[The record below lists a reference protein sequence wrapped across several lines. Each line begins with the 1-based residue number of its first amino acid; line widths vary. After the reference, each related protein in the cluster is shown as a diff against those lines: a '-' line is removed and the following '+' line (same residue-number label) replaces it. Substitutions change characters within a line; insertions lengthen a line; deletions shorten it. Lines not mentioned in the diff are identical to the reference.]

1 MRGRK
6 KTEDTRLA
14 ILHCASA
21 VFSERPYHEVLIE
34 DISARLHAGKGTL
47 YRYFSSKEELYFAT
61 IVHGLQ
67 GMRAAIVDAIA
78 PELPLE
84 RAIEALTHTII
95 GYFYERRDF
104 FVLLNRHEPKL
115 EPGERAEWQRDREE
129 VVDLVAQ
136 RLTQELRRRGMRA
149 TDTRLA
155 VEMLF
160 GMIRAVC
167 LYRHESDRV
176 EDLTRRVTH
185 LFLNGVLRAPGTTHQ
200 RRASVPRLSAIARR

>member
-6 KTEDTRLA
+6 RTEATRLA
-14 ILHCASA
+14 ILECASA

-47 YRYFSSKEELYFAT
+47 YRYFGSKEELYFAT

-67 GMRAAIVDAIA
+67 GMQAAIVAATA

-84 RAIEALTHTII
+84 RMIEAVARTLI

-115 EPGERAEWQRDREE
+115 DPSERAEWQRDREQI
-129 VVDLVAQ
+129 VDLVAA
-136 RLTQELRRRGMRA
+136 RLAQELKRRGVRSGN
-149 TDTRLA
+149 TRLA

-160 GMIRAVC
+160 GMIRSVC
-167 LYRHESDRV
+167 LYRRETDRI
-176 EDLTRRVTH
+176 EDLTRQVTNV
-185 LFLNGVLRAPGTTHQ
+185 FLNGALSAAVTTRQ
-200 RRASVPRLSAIARR
+200 RRASAPRLSAIGR

>member
-6 KTEDTRLA
+6 KTEATRLA
-14 ILHCASA
+14 ILECASA
-21 VFSERPYHEVLIE
+21 VFSARPYHEVLIE
-34 DISARLHAGKGTL
+34 DISARMRAGKGTL

-67 GMRAAIVDAIA
+67 GMRAAIVAA
-78 PELPLE
+78 TAAELPLE
-84 RAIEALTHTII
+84 KAIAAVTRTII

-115 EPGERAEWQRDREE
+115 DPSERAEWQRDREE
-129 VVDLVAQ
+129 LVDLVAA
-136 RLTQELRRRGMRA
+136 RLAQELRRRGVRRA
-149 TDTRLA
+149 DTRLA

-167 LYRHESDRV
+167 LYRRDTDRI
-176 EDLTRRVTH
+176 EDLTRQVSNV
-185 LFLNGVLRAPGTTHQ
+185 FLNGVLPKAGAARR
-200 RRASVPRLSAIARR
+200 RRASAPQLSAIGR

>member
-14 ILHCASA
+14 ILECASA

-47 YRYFSSKEELYFAT
+47 YRYFGSKEELYFAT

-67 GMRAAIVDAIA
+67 GMRAAIVAA
-78 PELPLE
+78 MQAELPLE
-84 RAIEALTHTII
+84 AAIEALTRTII

-104 FVLLNRHEPKL
+104 FVLLNRHEPNL

-129 VVDLVAQ
+129 VVDLVAH
-136 RLTQELRRRGMRA
+136 RLAQELRQRGMRSG
-149 TDTRLA
+149 DTRLA

-160 GMIRAVC
+160 GMIRSVC
-167 LYRHESDRV
+167 LYRRESDRLN
-176 EDLTRRVTH
+176 DLTRQVTGV
-185 LFLNGVLRAPGTTHQ
+185 FLHGVLPAAGSVRQ
-200 RRASVPRLSAIARR
+200 RRASAPKLSAIGR

>member
-14 ILHCASA
+14 ILQCAST

-47 YRYFSSKEELYFAT
+47 YRYFGSKEELYFAT

-67 GMRAAIVDAIA
+67 GMRAAILDAMQA
-78 PELPLE
+78 ELPLE
-84 RAIEALTHTII
+84 AAIEALTRTII

-104 FVLLNRHEPKL
+104 FILLNRHEPKL
-115 EPGERAEWQRDREE
+115 DPGERAEWQRDREE
-129 VVDLVAQ
+129 VVDLVAL
-136 RLTQELRRRGMRA
+136 RLAEELRQRGMRNG
-149 TDTRLA
+149 DTRLA

-160 GMIRAVC
+160 GMIRSVC
-167 LYRHESDRV
+167 LYRRESDRI
-176 EDLTRRVTH
+176 EDLTRQVIGI
-185 LFLNGVLRAPGTTHQ
+185 FLHGVLPAPGITRQ
-200 RRASVPRLSAIARR
+200 RRASAPKLSAIGR